1 VKVSGLDHV
10 QIAIPAGGEEAAR
23 QFYGELLGLR
33 EMDKPEPLTGRGGA
47 WFAGPGIDIHLGV
60 EKDFRPARKAH
71 VAVLVTNLDTARATL
86 TAAGVAVTD
95 DEVDIGV
102 ERFYA
107 DDPFGNRLEFVSEAD
122 RGFTGHFTN
131 QPTD

>member
-1 VKVSGLDHV
+1 VKVTRLDHV
-10 QIAIPAGGEEAAR
+10 QIAIPVGGEDAAR
-23 QFYGELLGLR
+23 RFYGELLGLA
-33 EMDKPEPLTGRGGA
+33 EMNKPEPLVGRGGA
-47 WFAGPGIDIHLGV
+47 WFAGAGIDIHLGV
-60 EKDFRPARKAH
+60 EKDFRPSRKAH
-71 VAVLVTNLDTARATL
+71 IAVLVTSLEAARATL

-102 ERFYA
+102 DRFYA
-107 DDPFGNRLEFVSEAD
+107 DDPFGNRVEFVSDLD